1 MKSYGFSGALRY
13 MPMLLRF
20 IFRVFPVAK
29 IAVLLTIFGVILE
42 YASLSV
48 MLMLPIE
55 VANNRNDI
63 AYLVEL
69 GWKYLINHLIG
80 LENKP
85 SVWVWVFIL
94 LLGLR
99 IFLAYIQVAFA
110 TWVSKKS
117 MSYLSVAGLER
128 VLFDEP
134 MALIYKNSVGHY
146 SAIAGDESARVGQI
160 FFNSIQFISSSV
172 AACIGLLIIWIFDY
186 KIFIFTLIFI
196 MVSAVIVAFFFGRMF
211 ILSNEMT
218 ELSRKAN
225 TTFIESFNGIRSI
238 RSMGGEKYI
247 ANQYRQQQ
255 NRYGYL
261 LFILDL
267 INQSSKVVPSL
278 ILILFALIIFY
289 PSNNSS
295 EEISAI
301 YFFTVATM
309 LIRALTFLGGAVS
322 YGGRVA
328 IDIRAAYDLDE
339 IIGDSSERIAI
350 ASDKKIITSIESI
363 TISNLSCGYIENK
376 PILSDVFI
384 QMKHGN
390 SYALIGRSGS
400 GKSTLSDVLLGLLKP
415 MSGKLE
421 IGSLSYD
428 AIDITSLRRKVVLVE
443 QQSRIFSGS
452 VRENIEFGL
461 SPTADQ
467 MTAAIEVSGLRDFI
481 DKLPLGLDSQL
492 DYQGANFSGGQRQ
505 RIGLARAILR
515 MPDVLILD
523 EATSALDGYTKDIV
537 LQRLKEIF
545 HNKILIFITHDT
557 QVIQIVDEVW
567 EIKDNKILIGSGY
580 NLL

>member
-1 MKSYGFSGALRY
+1 M
-13 MPMLLRF
+13 
-20 IFRVFPVAK
+20 
-29 IAVLLTIFGVILE
+29 
-42 YASLSV
+42 
-48 MLMLPIE
+48 
-55 VANNRNDI
+55 
-63 AYLVEL
+63 
-69 GWKYLINHLIG
+69 
-80 LENKP
+80 
-85 SVWVWVFIL
+85 
-94 LLGLR
+94 
-99 IFLAYIQVAFA
+99 FLAYTQIAFA

-128 VLFDEP
+128 VLFVEP

-146 SAIAGDESARVGQI
+146 SAIAGDEAARVGQI
-160 FFNSIQFISSSV
+160 FFNAIQFISSLL
-172 AACIGLLIIWIFDY
+172 AACIGLLMIWAFDY
-186 KIFIFTLIFI
+186 KIFLFALIFI
-196 MVSAVIVAFFFGRMF
+196 ITSAIIVSFFFRRMLV
-211 ILSNEMT
+211 LSNEMT

-267 INQSSKVVPSL
+267 INQSSKVVPGL

-289 PSNNSS
+289 PTSNNS

-309 LIRALTFLGGAVS
+309 LIRVLAFLGGAVS
-322 YGGRVA
+322 HGGRVA
-328 IDIRAAYDLDE
+328 IDIRASYDLDE
-339 IIGDSSERIAI
+339 VIGKSFKNENVDI
-350 ASDKKIITSIESI
+350 DKKIITSIDSI
-363 TISNLSCGYIENK
+363 TISHLSCGYIVNK
-376 PILSDVFI
+376 PILCNVSI
-384 QMKHGN
+384 KMKRGN

-400 GKSTLSDVLLGLLKP
+400 GKSTLSDILLGLLEP

-421 IGSLSYD
+421 ISGLSYD
-428 AIDITSLRRKVVLVE
+428 AIDLESLRRKVVLVE

-452 VRENIEFGL
+452 LRENIAFGL
-461 SPTADQ
+461 SPTEDQ
-467 MTAAIEVSGLRDFI
+467 MMAAIEASGLREFI
-481 DKLPLGLDSQL
+481 DKLPLGLESQL

-523 EATSALDGYTKDIV
+523 EATSALDEYTKDIV

-545 HNKILIFITHDT
+545 NNKILLFITHDSH
-557 QVIQIVDEVW
+557 VIKIVDEVW
-567 EIKDNKILIGSGY
+567 EIANNKILVGGADIINY
-580 NLL
+580 DL